1 MSTVYLKPSK
11 DWDWMV
17 WVGDQPDETDP
28 GEAPVTWFRPGTRG
42 GYYLDAYSYARTLAD
57 KLGCGLREAHQDK

>member
-1 MSTVYLKPSK
+1 MSTVYLKPTL

-17 WVGDQPDETDP
+17 WVGNQPDET
-28 GEAPVTWFRPGTRG
+28 APGTDDVVLFHPGDHG

-57 KLGCGLREAHQDK
+57 KLGCGLREVHQDK